1 LRKSIGGGGSRPVA
15 KLSARRIIRKFEL
28 NTQEMRQGLVEDLR
42 KLMEQAVKNASPG
55 TKKKAKKTK
64 HLREWSRLAA
74 YISQTINAIL
84 REYDEKEIKAR
95 LGKIELR
102 LDILQRRE
110 DKDELETQDRPSG
123 EETGK
128 G

>member
-1 LRKSIGGGGSRPVA
+1 MA

-42 KLMEQAVKNASPG
+42 KLMGQAVENASPE

-95 LGKIELR
+95 LEKIELR

-110 DKDELETQDRPSG
+110 NKDELETQDRTSR
-123 EETGK
+123 E
-128 G
+128 